1 MRTMCHSTRMIPFR
15 LLSRPGVP
23 IYEQVVYSAKRAIV
37 AGRLREG
44 DPFPSVRTL
53 AQELRINPNTA
64 HKVVTQLIDE
74 GLLEP
79 RPGIGTVVAS
89 IRSATA
95 SERTQLLNRQIEELV
110 VEAKRLSIDL
120 DEVTTSLARH
130 WKRLSI
136 SPEGVAK

>member
-1 MRTMCHSTRMIPFR
+1 MIPFR